1 MLCYILGPVKSVFA
15 RTATRVNPIE
25 VEDCAAVVLELAD
38 GALATLSRDARLGRS
53 RSRATASASAASPPR
68 ATRGP
73 ITIGHDPWTFTGDT
87 PELAERIE
95 AALARFAGQPEGF
108 RGPILPLRRCPARE
122 AEPPVTLADARASL
136 ELITAMYTAA
146 RTGQAVDLPIGK
158 DHPGYAGWLPESA
171 AGD

>member
-1 MLCYILGPVKSVFA
+1 MLCYILGPVKRVYTPDRHA
-15 RTATRVNPIE
+15 RQPDRSRRLRRRRARAGRRRPG
-25 VEDCAAVVLELAD
+25 D
-38 GALATLSRDARLGRS
+38 LSRDCRLGRS
-53 RSRATASASAASPPR
+53 DHAAPLLLQRPHSREQHTALSQC
-68 ATRGP
+68 
-73 ITIGHDPWTFTGDT
+73 HDPWTFTGDT

-95 AALARFAGQPEGF
+95 AALARFVGQPEGF
-108 RGPILPLRRCPARE
+108 AGQFYRFADALRRE
-122 AEPPVTLADARASL
+122 AEPPVTLADARAAL